1 MTILDM
7 LQTTGALS
15 GLTCLMIALYAAKK
29 QLKLYARR

>member
-7 LQTTGALS
+7 MQTTGALS
-15 GLTCLMIALYAAKK
+15 GLVCLMIALFAAKK